1 MNLSTRRKFIKQSAL
16 ATASMPFVAGSIPFA
31 STFAAPP
38 AVNKKLCFST
48 LGCPDWTFEK
58 IVKFAVEYKYQGIEI
73 RTIQREIDITKIKEF
88 ANANIKST
96 KKILAD
102 HNIKLVDLGS
112 SAAMHHTDKAT
123 RQKNIDDAKRYI
135 DLANTLDCPY
145 IRVFPNNLPKDD
157 TKQAVLDLIVSGLN
171 ELGAYAKTSN
181 VTVLMESHGDLVSKA
196 DLVYVMQ
203 KVDTKKIGL
212 IWDILNA
219 WSVTKEDPAE
229 VHAAISKYIHHVH
242 VKDGVIRDGKV
253 QYTVLG
259 KGEAPVRQ
267 AIQLLQKGG
276 YQGYYSFEWEK
287 LWHPEIEEPE
297 IALAQYPAEILKY
310 FV

>member
-1 MNLSTRRKFIKQSAL
+1 MIQSTRRKFIKQSAL
-16 ATASMPFVAGSIPFA
+16 AVASLPFA
-31 STFAAPP
+31 STFAVPP

-58 IVKFAVEYKYQGIEI
+58 IVKFAVDYKYEGIEI

-88 ANANIKST
+88 ADSNIQST
-96 KKILAD
+96 KKLLAD
-102 HNIKLVDLGS
+102 NKIKLVDLGS

-123 RQKNIDDAKRYI
+123 RQKNLDDAKRYI
-135 DLANTLDCPY
+135 DLAEKLECPY

-157 TKQAVLDLIVSGLN
+157 SKQVVLDLIVSGLN
-171 ELGAYAKTSN
+171 ELGAYAKTSK
-181 VTVLMESHGDLVSKA
+181 VKVLMESHGDLVSKA

-212 IWDILNA
+212 IWDIMNA
-219 WSVTKEDPAE
+219 WSVTKEAPADIYP
-229 VHAAISKYIHHVH
+229 AISKYIHHVH
-242 VKDGVIRDGKV
+242 VKDGIIKDGKV
-253 QYTVLG
+253 QYRILG
-259 KGEAPVRQ
+259 KGEAPMRES
-267 AIQLLQKGG
+267 IQLLQKGG